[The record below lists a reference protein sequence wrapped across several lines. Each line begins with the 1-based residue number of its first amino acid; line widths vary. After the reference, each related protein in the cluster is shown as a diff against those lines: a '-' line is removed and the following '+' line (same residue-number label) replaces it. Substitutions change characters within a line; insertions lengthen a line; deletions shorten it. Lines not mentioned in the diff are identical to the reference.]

1 MPKPIRDN
9 YGDEIAVAATEDNGA
24 HIIEI
29 EATQEHAGGSIVS
42 VYLVLNPRKALK
54 LSKQLRK
61 AVIKAQRGHNWG

>member
-9 YGDEIAVAATEDNGA
+9 YGDKISTYSTEDGA
-24 HIIEI
+24 EFVVGV
-29 EATQEHAGGSIVS
+29 EATQEHADGETSEVHI
-42 VYLVLNPRKALK
+42 VLNPRKALK